1 MGDITA
7 SIKQTQEQLGKFVKK
22 PPLTEKNLT
31 RPPFRFLHDIVH
43 NVIDSSGFMTGVFT
57 AEELDAA
64 NVTSRDAKSAFMQKF
79 VQAVSKYTYAY
90 VF

>member
-1 MGDITA
+1 MADITA

-43 NVIDSSGFMTGVFT
+43 NVIDSTGFMNGVFT

-64 NVTSRDAKSAFMQKF
+64 NVTTREAKSAFMQKF
-79 VQAVSKYTYAY
+79 VQAVSKYMHELS
-90 VF
+90 